1 MAKKKKTQ
9 EEEATA
15 EVDAEVEEATSKKS
29 KKKAKQDAA
38 DAAAAEEEAAASKK
52 DKKKQKAAA
61 QEEEGAD
68 EGGKRKKQKVEGE
81 SGAAKTADASTG
93 AAAKGGE
100 AGTEDAAGAK
110 QRTAKEGRI
119 ARKKAQQ
126 QRRKLRQMGIDP
138 DSAEAKRRMAQRD
151 MKTLVM
157 KLRSE
162 TQDDK
167 EIAKAK
173 LELKKKVG
181 SFSNPEGRREKK
193 KQAWLEWVNSAEVQE
208 HTKKQKEENKERQH
222 DLVIIPVTWRGRHD
236 KLDVQKAAE
245 DVKACVAQ
253 QGVDAW
259 IDSRRQFT
267 PGQKFAHWEFRG
279 VMLRVEVG
287 PEDVEKGLCRVCK
300 ATTPGDYQSVQKKS
314 VRLPPGGGRKLL
326 LTLKEWGLDKI
337 EVERQEGEEDDD
349 SEDEPVVYKPKGQ
362 KKADPAE
369 AVEVDDLM
377 GNWAPKNPEA
387 ENKAKKT
394 NKRKR
399 GK

>member
-1 MAKKKKTQ
+1 
-9 EEEATA
+9 
-15 EVDAEVEEATSKKS
+15 VSKK
-29 KKKAKQDAA
+29 
-38 DAAAAEEEAAASKK
+38 E
-52 DKKKQKAAA
+52 KKKQTAAA

-68 EGGKRKKQKVEGE
+68 EGGKSKKRKTDGD
-81 SGAAKTADASTG
+81 SGAAGKTEDASTG
-93 AAAKGGE
+93 AAAKSGN

-110 QRTAKEGRI
+110 ERTAKEGRI

-138 DSAEAKRRMAQRD
+138 DSDEAKRRIAQRD
-151 MKTLVM
+151 IKTLVM

-173 LELKKKVG
+173 QELKKKVG
-181 SFSNPEGRREKK
+181 TFTKPDGRREKK
-193 KQAWLEWVNSAEVQE
+193 KQQWLEWVNSADVQE
-208 HTKKQKEENKERQH
+208 QTKKQKEENKEKLH

-267 PGQKFAHWEFRG
+267 PGQKFAHWEYRG

-300 ATTPGDYQSVQKKS
+300 AITPGDYQSVQKKS

-337 EVERQEGEEDDD
+337 EVERREGEEDDD

-362 KKADPAE
+362 QKGPLDPA
-369 AVEVDDLM
+369 AGGAEVDDLM

-387 ENKAKKT
+387 EDKPKKT